1 MAVAIAHF
9 VGDNNIL
16 GFAQLRFAQL
26 SFAQYWVINN
36 TDNITDN

>member
-1 MAVAIAHF
+1 MAVVIAHF

-26 SFAQYWVINN
+26 GSPN
-36 TDNITDN
+36 TG